1 LHQEHGD
8 ITARRPIH
16 RDQHDILLEF
26 TNSRDVP
33 QRVTWS
39 FDVGTPVKAEIESV
53 THNGANRALAAGE
66 IMLVTVNGT
75 PGSDVTVFLVQDGKR
90 LQSLEEVSSGV
101 FVVNVLVES
110 TDSTQEGIVV
120 ARLANSGQV
129 RFATAD
135 QPLQLVTG
143 ATAVQQLTTEE
154 DGSLTTEDA
163 TSALQPVVTNYKD
176 GDTVSGAS
184 FTIEGQTEPD
194 ASVQIKATS
203 VTSLAGIIGAQ
214 QTLANQ
220 TVQADEDG
228 KFSLRMR
235 PTLVTSGSTYTIEM
249 TGIQGET
256 TSPTTTIK
264 LRQR

>member
-1 LHQEHGD
+1 
-8 ITARRPIH
+8 
-16 RDQHDILLEF
+16 
-26 TNSRDVP
+26 
-33 QRVTWS
+33 
-39 FDVGTPVKAEIESV
+39 
-53 THNGANRALAAGE
+53 
-66 IMLVTVNGT
+66 
-75 PGSDVTVFLVQDGKR
+75 
-90 LQSLEEVSSGV
+90 
-101 FVVNVLVES
+101 
-110 TDSTQEGIVV
+110 GIVV

-154 DGSLTTEDA
+154 DGSLTAEDA
-163 TSALQPVVTNYKD
+163 ASALQPVVTNYKD

-184 FTIEGQTEPD
+184 FTIEGQTEPN

-220 TVQADEDG
+220 TVQADADG

-235 PTLVTSGSTYTIEM
+235 PTLVTSGSTYTVEL